1 MASSSTG
8 RVYTYIRPMANSPP
22 VLAQFSN
29 CLVSAFNTDQASNE
43 AKVQVELEGDKLILS
58 PPTCSTSS
66 TEESSEDYLM
76 KHFERC
82 PARALSSQQRQDIP
96 EKFKSRNVGAAVSI
110 LLESNDD
117 RILLTRCG
125 HLCRLFSLFLFCQ

>member
-1 MASSSTG
+1 MASSSTS

-43 AKVQVELEGDKLILS
+43 ARVQVVLEGDKLILS
-58 PPTCSTSS
+58 PACSTSS
-66 TEESSEDYLM
+66 EENSEDYLM

-96 EKFKSRNVGAAVSI
+96 EKFKARNVGAAVSI

-125 HLCRLFSLFLFCQ
+125 H